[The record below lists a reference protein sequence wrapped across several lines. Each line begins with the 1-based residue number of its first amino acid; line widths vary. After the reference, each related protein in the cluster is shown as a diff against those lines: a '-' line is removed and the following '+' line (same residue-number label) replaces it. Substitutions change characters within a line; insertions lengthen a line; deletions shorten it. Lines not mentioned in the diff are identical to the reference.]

1 MINLS
6 RRSFIK
12 LSLGSAAILAVPIS
26 LTSKTILSSDFTEK
40 ASFYSNK
47 AFSYSM
53 TAQDAFINYLAL
65 SGLWAVDFLA
75 ALLAFISTICLLVVT
90 ALMI

>member
-1 MINLS
+1 
-6 RRSFIK
+6 
-12 LSLGSAAILAVPIS
+12 
-26 LTSKTILSSDFTEK
+26 
-40 ASFYSNK
+40 
-47 AFSYSM
+47 M